1 MKGARVMAKKGFDTL
16 TTQRGS
22 LAKLAEAISTKTT
35 AYLTIT
41 QGEDE
46 GKRIKLGDVPV
57 TLGRSA
63 DCDFRLANR
72 AVSRLHCRVWRDQ
85 SGYWVRDLNS
95 TNKTYLN
102 DRPVVEARLKDGDF
116 ISIGGVVVQ
125 FTQEQDIDHQAQG
138 EFFDILTQDPLT
150 GVGQRRVFEQSLEQ
164 EIIRSARRGRTF
176 VLAIVGVDE
185 MSRIN
190 REWGKPVGDEVLKQ
204 VAKALKAGLRAEDLI
219 ARHAG
224 DQFSALLP
232 ETTRAEAEPL
242 LNAVRSAVANIEFFV
257 HGQSRQV
264 TISTGAIEYTSEVKN
279 AEDAI
284 ERAEQ
289 KQLAARQSG
298 RNRVMF

>member
-1 MKGARVMAKKGFDTL
+1 MAKREFDTL

-22 LAKLAEAISTKTT
+22 LAKLAEAIATKTS

-41 QGEDE
+41 QGEGE
-46 GKRIKLGDVPV
+46 GKRVKLGDVPV

-72 AVSRLHCRVWRDQ
+72 AVSRLHCRVWRDN

-116 ISIGGVVVQ
+116 ISVGGTVVQ

-164 EIIRSARRGRTF
+164 EIVRSARRGRTF

-185 MSRIN
+185 MSRLN
-190 REWGKPVGDEVLKQ
+190 REWGKHVGDEVLKQ

-232 ETTRAEAEPL
+232 ETTREEAEPL
-242 LNAVRSAVANIEFFV
+242 LNSVRSAVANVEFFV
-257 HGQSRQV
+257 QGQSRQV
-264 TISTGAIEYTSEVKN
+264 TISIGALEYTPDVKN
-279 AEDAI
+279 AEDALDRT
-284 ERAEQ
+284 EK
-289 KQLAARQSG
+289 KQLAARESG
-298 RNRVMF
+298 RNRVVF

>member
-1 MKGARVMAKKGFDTL
+1 MEGARVMAKKEFDTL

-22 LAKLAEAISTKTT
+22 LAKLAEAIASKTS

-41 QGEDE
+41 QGEGE
-46 GKRIKLGDVPV
+46 GKRVKLGDVPV

-63 DCDFRLANR
+63 DCDFRLPNR
-72 AVSRLHCRVWRDQ
+72 AISRLHCRVWRDN

-116 ISIGGVVVQ
+116 ISVGGTVVQ

-150 GVGQRRVFEQSLEQ
+150 GVGQRRVFEQSLDQ
-164 EIIRSARRGRTF
+164 EIVRSARRGRTF
-176 VLAIVGVDE
+176 VLAIIGVDE
-185 MSRIN
+185 MSRLN
-190 REWGKPVGDEVLKQ
+190 REWGKHVGDEVLKQ

-232 ETTRAEAEPL
+232 ETSREEAEPL
-242 LNAVRSAVANIEFFV
+242 LNSVRSAVANVEFFV
-257 HGQSRQV
+257 QGQSRQV
-264 TISTGAIEYTSEVKN
+264 TVSIGAIEYTAEVKN
-279 AEDAI
+279 AEDALG
-284 ERAEQ
+284 RAE
-289 KQLAARQSG
+289 KRQLAAREGG
-298 RNRVMF
+298 RNRVVF